1 MVTGL
6 LCKFTVV
13 GGTIVGCAVVVGSTV
28 VVGGGLVSTAVGVCA
43 VWLW

>member
-13 GGTIVGCAVVVGSTV
+13 GGTIVSCALVVGST